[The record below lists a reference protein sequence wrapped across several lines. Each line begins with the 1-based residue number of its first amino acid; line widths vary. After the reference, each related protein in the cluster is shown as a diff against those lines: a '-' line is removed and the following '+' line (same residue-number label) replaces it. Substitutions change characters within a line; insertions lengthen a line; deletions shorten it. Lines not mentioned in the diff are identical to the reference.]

1 MVLGGRPP
9 GRVGRRPI
17 SIAKAPPG
25 REVRWGFRRFPAR
38 LPLAWRVM
46 SAERSNRSSSGRPS
60 GGGRPG
66 GGRGGRPDNRSG
78 SQPGRQASGRWS
90 VGSGR
95 QMADRVAGRP
105 ATVVVGWRSRSG
117 RPGAGRSGGGRPGD
131 RRQSK
136 GDKFTPKWREELD
149 QPLTAA
155 QQRAAEVD
163 KRRGGPRPPRDPDAD
178 RRWAEER
185 VTEEWIDE
193 GSVRDVA
200 AAAAARRLG
209 RTAAP

>member
-1 MVLGGRPP
+1 MPACTASGG
-9 GRVGRRPI
+9 
-17 SIAKAPPG
+17 K
-25 REVRWGFRRFPAR
+25 
-38 LPLAWRVM
+38 
-46 SAERSNRSSSGRPS
+46 PS
-60 GGGRPG
+60 GGAVPVGRSRRRIAPT
-66 GGRGGRPDNRSG
+66 
-78 SQPGRQASGRWS
+78 
-90 VGSGR
+90 
-95 QMADRVAGRP
+95 AGP
-105 ATVVVGWRSRSG
+105 ATAGPVAAVEWRRWAWRTTGW
-117 RPGAGRSGGGRPGD
+117 

-200 AAAAARRLG
+200 AAAAARAGSVERPRREPRPLDPDIGAELVDALG
-209 RTAAP
+209 NQRGAAAVGTPGPGIRGARP